1 MEMQSIKPRESILL
15 AENFE
20 TLVAWYRE
28 ALGFKVTSIFEDGF
42 HFANLATDS
51 GIRIG
56 IGSAK
61 EMGVEPGNRANATVL
76 LQIEAEDVRFL
87 STWRVLAAW
96 PTCQPRTTNRMTF
109 GSVDSPTPK
118 GTPGGSSTKTA
129 HEERPERLHLSQP
142 HLQRPPCCD

>member
-76 LQIEAEDVRFL
+76 LQIEAEDVRTFL
-87 STWRVLAAW
+87 EHVAGSGGVANMPASYNKQDDFWFGGFAD
-96 PTCQPRTTNRMTF
+96 PEGNRWWV
-109 GSVDSPTPK
+109 VDKNCP
-118 GTPGGSSTKTA
+118 
-129 HEERPERLHLSQP
+129 
-142 HLQRPPCCD
+142 